1 MDLPVNNIQSV
12 SGQAHMMGEIRTKL
26 PQALEV
32 SRVQILI
39 LRLVR
44 GRADDQRVGSN
55 TLFLENAAILAVPLL
70 AKVVGGEVT
79 RYEVP
84 RLLDNTVSLA
94 LPEAARVDAGR
105 HTRLCRTQAA
115 AILQVVASAVR
126 SPMLGLSRSR
136 TIFPSS
142 ETRMNLIRGEFSA
155 FTGLNPLL

>member
-1 MDLPVNNIQSV
+1 
-12 SGQAHMMGEIRTKL
+12 
-26 PQALEV
+26 LEK
-32 SRVQILI
+32 
-39 LRLVR
+39 
-44 GRADDQRVGSN
+44 
-55 TLFLENAAILAVPLL
+55 AAIFVVSLL

-79 RYEVP
+79 RCEVP
-84 RLLDNTVSLA
+84 RLLDNNVSLA

-142 ETRMNLIRGEFSA
+142 GIRMNLIRGESSA